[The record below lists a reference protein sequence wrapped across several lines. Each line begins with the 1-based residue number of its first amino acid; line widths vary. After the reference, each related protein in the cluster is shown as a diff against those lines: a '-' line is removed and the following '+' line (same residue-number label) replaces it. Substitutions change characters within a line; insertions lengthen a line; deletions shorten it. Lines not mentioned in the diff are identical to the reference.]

1 MKGRLELAR
10 RRLVRVIGR
19 HGIAVGRTLEQKIS
33 DGGPANQRIDPHV
46 LTDARHQLID
56 EGEVVELRQ
65 NDTPWFHL
73 ASTPENDTPWFHL
86 ASTPEEVL
94 RSRLN
99 EQLSVL
105 WAVHSGEFT
114 TRMGQTLEIAV
125 VKALMQQDCLEYL
138 GDFDNLEDPDDSTL
152 YSKEE
157 PPRSLSGRR
166 LPGKKRL
173 DFLCLYR
180 KCGGVA
186 IEVKNVRQWLYPN
199 HAEVVDLIAKAVAL
213 DCVPVLIARRIPF
226 VTFRVLRPCGVVMH
240 QTYNQLYPAADH
252 DLATKAR
259 DKRLLG
265 YHDIRV
271 GNQPDTRLVKFIGTN
286 LPSVLPAARER
297 FEEYKD
303 LLADF
308 GDRTM
313 EYKEFAAR
321 VRRRSQGTEEDS
333 DWELFDH
340 I

>member
-1 MKGRLELAR
+1 MRGRLELAR

-19 HGIAVGRTLEQKIS
+19 HSVAIGRTLEQKIS

-73 ASTPENDTPWFHL
+73 ASTPE
-86 ASTPEEVL
+86 EVL
-94 RSRLN
+94 QSRLN
-99 EQLSVL
+99 EQLSVF

-138 GDFDNLEDPDDSTL
+138 GGFDDLEDHDDSTL

-252 DLATKAR
+252 DLATEAR

-333 DWELFDH
+333 DREELFDH

>member
-1 MKGRLELAR
+1 
-10 RRLVRVIGR
+10 
-19 HGIAVGRTLEQKIS
+19 
-33 DGGPANQRIDPHV
+33 
-46 LTDARHQLID
+46 
-56 EGEVVELRQ
+56 
-65 NDTPWFHL
+65 
-73 ASTPENDTPWFHL
+73 
-86 ASTPEEVL
+86 
-94 RSRLN
+94 
-99 EQLSVL
+99 
-105 WAVHSGEFT
+105 
-114 TRMGQTLEIAV
+114 MGQTLEIAV

-138 GDFDNLEDPDDSTL
+138 GGFDDLEDHDDSTL

-173 DFLCLYR
+173 DFLCLHR
-180 KCGGVA
+180 ECGGVA
-186 IEVKNVRQWLYPN
+186 IEVKNVRPWLYP
-199 HAEVVDLIAKAVAL
+199 HQDEIVDLIAKAVAL

-226 VTFRVLRPCGVVMH
+226 VTFKVLRPCGVVMH

-252 DLATKAR
+252 DLATEAR

-321 VRRRSQGTEEDS
+321 VRRRSQGTDEDS
-333 DWELFDH
+333 DWEELFDH

>member
-1 MKGRLELAR
+1 MGERLKLAC

-19 HGIAVGRTLEQKIS
+19 HGIAIGRTLEQKIS

-65 NDTPWFHL
+65 NDTPWFYL
-73 ASTPENDTPWFHL
+73 AST
-86 ASTPEEVL
+86 SEEVL

-99 EQLSVL
+99 EQLSVFE
-105 WAVHSGEFT
+105 AVHSGEFT

-138 GDFDNLEDPDDSTL
+138 GGFDNLEDHDDSTI

-157 PPRSLSGRR
+157 PPRLLSGRR

-173 DFLCLYR
+173 DFLCLHH

-252 DLATKAR
+252 DLATEAR

-303 LLADF
+303 LLTDF

-321 VRRRSQGTEEDS
+321 VRRRSQGTEEDN
-333 DWELFDH
+333 DWEELFDH